1 MNNLSVG
8 REHIINAAHRL
19 SEKLI
24 IIWKLGLSHISPPLF
39 LSLSPS
45 RSLSSFPP
53 RHKTLTTWA
62 LRSKRFLDADARAK
76 RADATTRVSRVT
88 AHMWRAVLCCRI
100 YISCREKKI
109 FFMHEKTINSLW
121 KKFIIARDCSQM
133 SVENLMQSYAIFFLE
148 INFML
153 DSSIVLKLCWCD
165 IKIRTF
171 RNTVL
176 FSVYISCL
184 SDEKPH
190 KYKNLIIPVCA

>member
-1 MNNLSVG
+1 MNNLCVG

-62 LRSKRFLDADARAK
+62 LRSKRFLDVDARAK

-88 AHMWRAVLCCRI
+88 AHMWRAVLSCRI
-100 YISCREKKI
+100 YIYILPWE
-109 FFMHEKTINSLW
+109 
-121 KKFIIARDCSQM
+121 
-133 SVENLMQSYAIFFLE
+133 ENLSYAWENHQLSLE
-148 INFML
+148 KIYHCAWLFT
-153 DSSIVLKLCWCD
+153 SVSGESYAVLCNP
-165 IKIRTF
+165 F
-171 RNTVL
+171 SRN
-176 FSVYISCL
+176 
-184 SDEKPH
+184 
-190 KYKNLIIPVCA
+190 